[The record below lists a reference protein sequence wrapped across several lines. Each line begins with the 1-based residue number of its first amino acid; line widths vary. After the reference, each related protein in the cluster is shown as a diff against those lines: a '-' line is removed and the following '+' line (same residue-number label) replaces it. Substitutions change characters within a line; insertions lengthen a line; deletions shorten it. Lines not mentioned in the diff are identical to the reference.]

1 MSTRKSMRG
10 GLFGFGNK
18 PVNTA
23 ASTLKAKRNYNLAHS
38 KSRVANILSAPGQV
52 KYTNKERIEASYQKA
67 IAELK
72 TIENPVETTSIL
84 NTISKNVEQALKSQ
98 EARETGA
105 VVLTIPV
112 GAAQIFLKFIRVM
125 IAALAF
131 VFIDIPSMGSIPTS
145 AYILP
150 NASFNTTQK
159 AYNKARKF
167 TKANGTTGVVN
178 YK

>member
-1 MSTRKSMRG
+1 MRG

-18 PVNTA
+18 PANTA
-23 ASTLKAKRNYNLAHS
+23 ASTLKAKRNYNMAHS

-52 KYTNKERIEASYQKA
+52 RYTNKERIEETYQKA

-72 TIENPVETTSIL
+72 AIEKPAETTSAIRM
-84 NTISKNVEQALKSQ
+84 IAGNVEQALKSQ

-112 GAAQIFLKFIRVM
+112 GVAQLFLKAMRVFL
-125 IAALAF
+125 AALLFIF
-131 VFIDIPSMGSIPTS
+131 VDIPSMGSIPTS
-145 AYILP
+145 ASVLP
-150 NASFNTTQK
+150 NKGFNTTMNL
-159 AYNKARKF
+159 YGKARKF
-167 TKANGTTGVVN
+167 TGANTASRNVMN